1 MSNHNNTPHTVP
13 APVPS
18 NPPSKYLY
26 QIVYSETAFRGLDSH
41 PAMFETLSEAK
52 ALLVDGPEDQY
63 IIRHTV
69 VSPK

>member
-1 MSNHNNTPHTVP
+1 MPNHNNTPHT
-13 APVPS
+13 VPS

-26 QIVYSETAFRGLDSH
+26 QIVYSETAFRGLNSH

-52 ALLVDGPEDQY
+52 ALLVDGLEDQY

>member
-1 MSNHNNTPHTVP
+1 MP
-13 APVPS
+13 APMPSNPPS

-26 QIVYSETAFRGLDSH
+26 QIVYSETAFRGLNSH
-41 PAMFETLSEAK
+41 PAMFETLAEAK
-52 ALLVDGPEDQY
+52 ALLVDGLEDQY